1 MGRDENSC
9 GRVALLELGSA
20 AQGMEVR
27 RYKYEVRRYEYP
39 TWIYGLSLHDHH
51 PGDCD
56 DPDAVVFSATKPS
69 ELISISGLTAC
80 EMSCA
85 RSYCNGVVDISGRQH
100 IPCPKACTS

>member
-1 MGRDENSC
+1 MLATRRINACRMG
-9 GRVALLELGSA
+9 ALCNIAWKLGA
-20 AQGMEVR
+20 INMKLGAMNIR
-27 RYKYEVRRYEYP
+27 PR
-39 TWIYGLSLHDHH
+39 IYGLSLHDHH

-100 IPCPKACTS
+100 IPCPKACTSV